1 MCNIEKILE
10 LREMITRSNEAQ
22 EFYAKVQTYTAH
34 GHKLSFSI
42 LAVGID
48 DKILLEAYPKEFYH
62 LCQS

>member
-1 MCNIEKILE
+1 MRGSNDAFGTVRSQSGASSAVGFTSE
-10 LREMITRSNEAQ
+10 LSI
-22 EFYAKVQTYTAH
+22 H
-34 GHKLSFSI
+34 HKQAI